1 MNGSK
6 PPKILGVLCLFL
18 AVGACGFR
26 PIHATQGAA
35 APVASEA
42 LSSIAVAPVHD
53 RIGQLVRNALVDQLT
68 PYGEP
73 GAARF
78 RLELDLNGTRE
89 GYGFRPDEA
98 ITRENFRL
106 TAAYRLI
113 EAKSDNVVVE
123 GVTRSN
129 MAYDIVQSDFA
140 NFTAARDAETRTAEE
155 VAATIA
161 LRLALHFRST
171 AD

>member
-1 MNGSK
+1 MSGNLH
-6 PPKILGVLCLFL
+6 IRRFVLAL
-18 AVGACGFR
+18 AAMLLAGCGFR
-26 PIHATQGAA
+26 PLHATNGTS
-35 APVASEA
+35 APAASEA
-42 LSSIAVAPVHD
+42 LSGIAVAPARD
-53 RIGQLVRNALVDQLT
+53 RIGQLVRNALLDRLT
-68 PYGEP
+68 PYGAP
-73 GAARF
+73 DSAPY
-78 RLELDLNGTRE
+78 RLELDLDGVRE

-98 ITRENFRL
+98 ITRENYRL
-106 TAAYRLI
+106 TAAYRLV
-113 EAKSDNVVVE
+113 EAGSDNVLVE

-140 NFTAARDAETRTAEE
+140 NFAAARDAESRTAEE